1 MGVILAIQALD
12 AVHVVVD
19 NLNVVRHVG
28 RLLDGIEGLRPVELE
43 NDGDLLALVREMI
56 ESRGEGTARFTK
68 VKGHAVR
75 RRCGKYGEQ
84 QG

>member
-1 MGVILAIQALD
+1 MGVILAIQASD

-56 ESRGEGTARFTK
+56 ERRGERGRLVSPK
-68 VKGHAVR
+68 SKGML
-75 RRCGKYGEQ
+75 
-84 QG
+84 